1 MKNLD
6 KKKFVF
12 FTFLLCGLVVFA
24 SGIKDEEEIKS
35 KNEMPSFWCNINIDY
50 PVFETEPVLNT
61 FLKNNIAEIYTN
73 FNKTV
78 ILDIER
84 AGSYELIIKAGS
96 VNKENDYISF
106 ILSAYEYNAGAAHGL
121 TSLIP
126 VNYNTK
132 TKKIV
137 SLEEALNP
145 NSKDW
150 LVTLSEEARK
160 QLMDQNKK
168 GLLSSDNEW
177 IKKGTEPIVSN
188 FKNFEIEKN
197 HIKIVFDSYQVA
209 PYSSGMP
216 EIKIPLN
223 FFN

>member
-1 MKNLD
+1 MKNFG
-6 KKKFVF
+6 KEIFVF
-12 FTFLLCGLVVFA
+12 FIFLLCGLLVFA
-24 SGIKDEEEIKS
+24 SGVKDEDINS
-35 KNEMPSFWCNINIDY
+35 KNDIPSFCCNVSIDY
-50 PVFETEPVLNT
+50 PVFETEPVLNS
-61 FLKNNIAEIYTN
+61 FLKNNVAEIYTN

-78 ILDIER
+78 ILDLER
-84 AGSYELIIKAGS
+84 TGNCELIIKAGN
-96 VNKENDYISF
+96 VHKENDYISF

-137 SLEEALNP
+137 SLEEVLNP
-145 NSKDW
+145 NAKDW
-150 LVTLSEEARK
+150 LVKLSEEARK
-160 QLMDQNKK
+160 QLMEQNKK

-197 HIKIVFDSYQVA
+197 NIKIVFDSYQVA

-216 EIKIPLN
+216 EIKISLD